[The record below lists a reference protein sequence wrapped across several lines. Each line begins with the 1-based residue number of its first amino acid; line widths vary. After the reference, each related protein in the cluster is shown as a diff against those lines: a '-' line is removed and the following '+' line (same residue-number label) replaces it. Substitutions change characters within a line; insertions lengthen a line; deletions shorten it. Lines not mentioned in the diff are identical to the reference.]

1 MDYTGINSAAKVAA
15 IGGNPPTKK
24 GDESDSDTLA
34 TMRTRL
40 NMTLSALSES
50 REDELDDLRFYAGS
64 PDNHWQWPADVLA
77 TRGAVQGQTINA
89 RPCLTINKLPQHV
102 RQVTNDQRQN
112 RPSGKVIP
120 ADDNADPEVA
130 EIYNGMVRHIEYISD
145 ADVAYDTACEN
156 QVAYGEGY
164 IRILTEYCDDDTFDQ
179 DIKIMRVRNSF
190 SVYMDPTIQDPCG
203 ADAKWCFI
211 TEDLQREDYERMF
224 PDASPIS
231 SLQTLGIGDQSI
243 SIWINEDTVRIAE
256 YYYVEYE
263 KATLHLYPGNI
274 TAFEGSPEA
283 KQLKMMG
290 VKPVRTRQ
298 VDAKR
303 VKWCKTNG
311 YEFLEKSD
319 WAGDYIPVV
328 RVVGNEYEVDGK
340 LYVSGLVRN
349 AKDAQRMY
357 NYWTSQEA
365 EMLALAPKAPFIGY
379 GGQFEGYE
387 MQWKTANTQNWPYL
401 EVNPDVTDG
410 AGAVLPLPQRAA
422 PPLPQT
428 GLIQAKMGASDDIKS
443 TTGQYDTSLGATSNE
458 RSGKA
463 IMARERQSDT
473 GTYHYVDN
481 LARAVRHVTR
491 QLVGLIPKIYDTQR
505 VARIIGLDGDTDMVK
520 LDPTQQEPV
529 KEIRD
534 ENNIVIDKIYNP
546 GVGRYDVVVT
556 TGPSYMTKR
565 QEALDAMGMILQSN
579 PQLWQVAGDLFIK
592 NMDWPG
598 AQEMA
603 KRFEKIIDPKIM
615 ADTDESP
622 EMQQAKMQMQAMGQE
637 LDQLQQMLQNVGKSV
652 EMQDL
657 ERKNFEAEIKAYQAE
672 TQRLTA
678 VSGAMTPDQ
687 VQDVVMQ
694 TLRDVMT
701 TGDLVMEQQGQ
712 ELMGEM
718 GGMGGMPPEMG
729 GMPQEM
735 QQMPPEMGMI
745 PPESAEMPPEM
756 MNMPPQEPMV

>member
-1 MDYTGINSAAKVAA
+1 MDYTGINTAAKVANV
-15 IGGNPPTKK
+15 GGNPQPTDVSKS
-24 GDESDSDTLA
+24 ESDVLA
-34 TMRTRL
+34 TMRNRL
-40 NMTLSALSES
+40 QMAISALSDS
-50 REDELDDLRFYAGS
+50 RSDELDDLKFYAGS
-64 PDNHWQWPADVLA
+64 PDNHWQWPSDVLA

-156 QVAYGEGY
+156 QVSYGEGY
-164 IRILTEYCDDDTFDQ
+164 IRIITEYCDDNSFDQ

-203 ADAKWCFI
+203 ADAKWCFV
-211 TEDLQREDYERMF
+211 TEDILRSDYERMF
-224 PDASPIS
+224 PDGTPIS
-231 SLQTLGIGDQSI
+231 SLQSLGVGDQSI
-243 SIWINEDTVRIAE
+243 NVWINEDTVRIAE
-256 YYYVEYE
+256 YYYVEYD

-283 KQLKMMG
+283 KQLKEMG
-290 VKPVRTRQ
+290 VKPLRTRE
-298 VDAKR
+298 VDAQR

-311 YEFLEKSD
+311 YEMLEKRD
-319 WAGDYIPVV
+319 WVGKFIPVV
-328 RVVGNEYEVDGK
+328 RVIGNEFQVDGRI
-340 LYVSGLVRN
+340 YISGLVRN

-357 NYWTSQEA
+357 NYWVSQEA

-410 AGAVLPLPQRAA
+410 NGAVLPLPQRAA

-481 LARAVRHVTR
+481 LARAIRHVTR
-491 QLVGLIPKIYDTQR
+491 QLVDIIPKIYDTQR
-505 VARIIGLDGDTDMVK
+505 VARIIGMDGETDMVK
-520 LDPTQQEPV
+520 IDPTQPEPV
-529 KEIRD
+529 KK
-534 ENNIVIDKIYNP
+534 IVDNQGIEIDKIYNP
-546 GVGRYDVVVT
+546 SVGKYDVVVT

-579 PQLWQVAGDLFIK
+579 PQLWSVAGDLFIK

-603 KRFEKIIDPKIM
+603 KRFAKIIDPKIM
-615 ADTDESP
+615 AESDESP
-622 EMQQAKMQMQAMGQE
+622 EMQQAKQQMEAMAQE
-637 LDQLQQMLQNVGKSV
+637 LNQLHEMMQNVGKSIEV
-652 EMQDL
+652 QDM
-657 ERKNFEAEIKAYQAE
+657 ERKEFEAQIKAFDAE
-672 TQRLTA
+672 TKRISA
-678 VSGAMTPDQ
+678 VQAGMT
-687 VQDVVMQ
+687 
-694 TLRDVMT
+694 
-701 TGDLVMEQQGQ
+701 EQQIQDIAMGVVAAAM
-712 ELMGEM
+712 ESNDLMAQMPSREENMSMEM
-718 GGMGGMPPEMG
+718 GDQMMQPPPE
-729 GMPQEM
+729 
-735 QQMPPEMGMI
+735 QQM
-745 PPESAEMPPEM
+745 
-756 MNMPPQEPMV
+756 MPPQEQAPEQMMPPPEQGMPQ

>member
-1 MDYTGINSAAKVAA
+1 MDYTGINKAAKVAD
-15 IGGNPPTKK
+15 IGGNPPPDDIKK
-24 GDESDSDTLA
+24 DTQDVLS
-34 TMRTRL
+34 TMRKRL
-40 NMTLSALSES
+40 QMAISALSES

-89 RPCLTINKLPQHV
+89 RPTLTINKLPQHV

-120 ADDNADPEVA
+120 ADDRADPEVA

-156 QVAYGEGY
+156 QVSYGEGY
-164 IRILTEYCDDDTFDQ
+164 IRIITEYCDDNTFDQ

-203 ADAKWCFI
+203 ADAKWCFV
-211 TEDLQREDYERMF
+211 TEDLQRDEYERLF

-243 SIWINEDTVRIAE
+243 NVWINEDTVRIAE
-256 YYYVEYE
+256 YYYIEYD

-283 KQLKMMG
+283 KQLKQMG
-290 VKPVRTRQ
+290 VKPVRSRR

-319 WAGDYIPVV
+319 WAGDWIPVV
-328 RVVGNEYEVDGK
+328 RVIGNEFEVEGK

-357 NYWTSQEA
+357 NYWVSQEA

-387 MQWKTANTQNWPYL
+387 TQWKTANTQNWPYL

-410 AGAVLPLPQRAA
+410 NGAVLPLPQRAP

-428 GLIQAKMGASDDIKS
+428 GLIQAKMGSADDIKS

-463 IMARERQSDT
+463 ILARERQSDT

-520 LDPTQQEPV
+520 LDPAQQEPV

-546 GVGRYDVVVT
+546 GVGKYDVVVT

-603 KRFEKIIDPKIM
+603 DRFAKIIDPKIM
-615 ADTDESP
+615 ADTDDSP
-622 EMQQAKMQMQAMGQE
+622 EMQQAKMQMEAMGQE

-652 EMQDL
+652 EVQDL
-657 ERKNFEAEIKAYQAE
+657 ERKAFEAEIKAYQAE

-678 VSGAMTPDQ
+678 VSGAMNPEQ
-687 VQDVVMQ
+687 VQEVVMQ

-718 GGMGGMPPEMG
+718 GEMPPEMG

-745 PPESAEMPPEM
+745 PPESAQMPPEM
-756 MNMPPQEPMV
+756 MNIPPEEPQL